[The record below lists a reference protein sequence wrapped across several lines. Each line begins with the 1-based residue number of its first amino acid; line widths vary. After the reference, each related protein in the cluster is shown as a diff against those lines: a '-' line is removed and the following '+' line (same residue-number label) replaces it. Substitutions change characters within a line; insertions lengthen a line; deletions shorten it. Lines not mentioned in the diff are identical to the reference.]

1 MPGLTVIFISWSK
14 YFITAFSGPCG
25 SYECLSKCP
34 ERWDGKRMDFVGW
47 DGIVLQLR
55 HGKIYSP
62 ISGPDF
68 FGRTVCVY
76 SVWDE
81 ECVILT
87 AQESEWPKGLM
98 NVDMQS
104 ISLDIVIYNDTA
116 MYLFGQHELMTQCAK
131 YGIPTAVP
139 QTNFGNGSEKAEMK
153 NFLISLCFILLSPC
167 FVLFSRIWSIGHGSL
182 ILTIS

>member
-1 MPGLTVIFISWSK
+1 M
-14 YFITAFSGPCG
+14 TAFSTLCG
-25 SYECLSKCP
+25 SYECLCNCP
-34 ERWDGKRMDFVGW
+34 ERWEGKRLDFVGW
-47 DGIVLQLR
+47 DGIVFQLR

-87 AQESEWPKGLM
+87 DQESEWPKGLM

-116 MYLFGQHELMTQCAK
+116 GQCIFSDNMKQWHSVQNAEYRRRCHRQTLGMDLQKLRWKAFSFLF
-131 YGIPTAVP
+131 
-139 QTNFGNGSEKAEMK
+139 F
-153 NFLISLCFILLSPC
+153 FILLLPC
-167 FVLFSRIWSIGHGSL
+167 FVFFPDIDH
-182 ILTIS
+182 